1 MTPRPSCAPWAV
13 LPVRSLTAPAPVP
26 HTAGAGEEARPQTTE
41 QAIREAHRILAAAGI
56 TLGASKVAK
65 LCRSYVTAAPHMPL
79 RVYLANNLRSEP
91 LARRLL
97 VGSDP
102 TGNVAASNV
111 DRERGAAH
119 V

>member
-1 MTPRPSCAPWAV
+1 MRP
-13 LPVRSLTAPAPVP
+13 
-26 HTAGAGEEARPQTTE
+26 ETTE
-41 QAIREAHRILAAAGI
+41 HAIRLAHQLLTSAGV

-102 TGNVAASNV
+102 TGNVAANNV